1 MGKIIR
7 ILVVILLVVLIALGG
22 FQWRNYHKK
31 SQCRE
36 NALLYFKEKDYEK
49 SVSYLRK
56 GLKQISVFGDDMDED
71 MSCYLAESYYQLGEY
86 EKASEVYDSLLDEH
100 PQEQKY
106 FMLKAENLIAMG
118 NRDDAIKLYEEGWNK
133 TKSPAFLREICDCCI
148 EKKEYEK
155 ALEYARLG
163 VSEGKGDSSEF
174 LFKVIVIYEKCNDY
188 QSAYEAA
195 LEYTAQFPED
205 EKGQKELKFLETRI

>member
-7 ILVVILLVVLIALGG
+7 ISVIILLAVLIALGG

-49 SVSYLRK
+49 AISYLRD
-56 GLKQISVFGDDMDED
+56 GLKQLSVFGDDMDED
-71 MSCYLAESYYQLGEY
+71 MSSYLAESYYQLGEY
-86 EKASEVYDSLLDEH
+86 EKAAEVYDGLLDKH

-106 FMLKAENLIAMG
+106 FMLKAESLIAMG
-118 NRDDAIKLYEEGWNK
+118 KREDAIKLYEKGWK
-133 TKSPAFLREICDCCI
+133 ETKSTVFLREICDCCI
-148 EKKEYEK
+148 QEKDYEK

-163 VSEGKGDSSEF
+163 VDSEKENSSEF
-174 LFKVIVIYEKCNDY
+174 LFKEIVIYEKSNDY
-188 QSAYEAA
+188 QSAYETA
-195 LEYTAQFPED
+195 LEYTTLYPDD